1 SPPHFQAR
9 WARMTSVAAIPATAV
24 FVRIPS
30 AVTPVPYPR
39 MRVRLIANP
48 NASGVDR
55 TLVDRVGA
63 ELGPAGDLEVA
74 LTEHAG
80 HAVELAGLPGADVVV
95 VLGGDGTAN
104 EVVNGLSAGAALG
117 VLPGG
122 ATSVF

>member
-1 SPPHFQAR
+1 
-9 WARMTSVAAIPATAV
+9 
-24 FVRIPS
+24 
-30 AVTPVPYPR
+30 

-80 HAVELAGLPGADVVV
+80 HAVELAGLPVPTWSSYWAE
-95 VLGGDGTAN
+95 TARQ
-104 EVVNGLSAGAALG
+104 
-117 VLPGG
+117 
-122 ATSVF
+122 TRW